1 MPVSSIM
8 TPDVKTATADE
19 TIQTVCKSM
28 YENDIGSIV
37 VVKRT
42 IEGINPI
49 GIITERDIVRQI
61 GFTDLFVVQA
71 PIRQIMST
79 PLVTIGANS
88 LVRDAIEIMQVKNIR
103 RLPVMDNN
111 GKMVGIITQ
120 KDVLKKMWIV
130 QLIYIDN
137 DNDLLSPGIYVH
149 VFYKK
154 LKYPKKLILG

>member
-1 MPVSSIM
+1 MRKESSPVSSIM
-8 TPDVKTATADE
+8 TPDVKTATLDE
-19 TIQTVCKSM
+19 TIKTICKSM

-88 LVRDAIEIMQVKNIR
+88 LVRDAIETMQVKNIR
-103 RLPVMDNN
+103 RLPVIDNK

-120 KDVLKKMWIV
+120 KDVVKEA
-130 QLIYIDN
+130 
-137 DNDLLSPGIYVH
+137 
-149 VFYKK
+149 
-154 LKYPKKLILG
+154 

>member
-1 MPVSSIM
+1 MRKESMPVSSIM
-8 TPDVKTATADE
+8 SPDVKTATQDE

-42 IEGINPI
+42 IEGLNPI

-61 GFTDLFVVQA
+61 GFTDLFVVQV

-88 LVRDAIEIMQVKNIR
+88 LVRDAIETMQVKNIR
-103 RLPVMDNN
+103 RLPVIDNK
-111 GKMVGIITQ
+111 GKMVGIVTQ
-120 KDVLKKMWIV
+120 KDVLKKM
-130 QLIYIDN
+130 
-137 DNDLLSPGIYVH
+137 
-149 VFYKK
+149 
-154 LKYPKKLILG
+154 

>member
-103 RLPVMDNN
+103 RLPVIDNK
-111 GKMVGIITQ
+111 GKMVGILTQ
-120 KDVLKKMWIV
+120 KDVLEKI
-130 QLIYIDN
+130 
-137 DNDLLSPGIYVH
+137 
-149 VFYKK
+149 
-154 LKYPKKLILG
+154 

>member
-1 MPVSSIM
+1 MRKESMPVSSIM
-8 TPDVKTATADE
+8 TLDVKTATQDE

-42 IEGINPI
+42 IEGITPI

-61 GFTDLFVVQA
+61 GFTDLFVVQV

-88 LVRDAIEIMQVKNIR
+88 LVRDAIETMQGKNIR
-103 RLPVMDNN
+103 RLPVIDNK
-111 GKMVGIITQ
+111 GKMVGIVTQ
-120 KDVLKKMWIV
+120 KDVLKKM
-130 QLIYIDN
+130 
-137 DNDLLSPGIYVH
+137 
-149 VFYKK
+149 
-154 LKYPKKLILG
+154 

>member
-1 MPVSSIM
+1 MRKESTPLSSIM
-8 TPDVKTATADE
+8 TPDVKTATLDE

-79 PLVTIGANS
+79 PWVTIGANS
-88 LVRDAIEIMQVKNIR
+88 LVRDAIETMQVKNIR
-103 RLPVMDNN
+103 GLHVIDNK

-120 KDVLKKMWIV
+120 KDVLKKMWNV
-130 QLIYIDN
+130 Y
-137 DNDLLSPGIYVH
+137 LL
-149 VFYKK
+149 
-154 LKYPKKLILG
+154 

>member
-1 MPVSSIM
+1 MRKESTPVSSIM
-8 TPDVKTATADE
+8 TPDVKTATLDE

-88 LVRDAIEIMQVKNIR
+88 LVRDAIEIMRVKNIR
-103 RLPVMDNN
+103 RLPVIDNN

-120 KDVLKKMWIV
+120 KDVLKKM
-130 QLIYIDN
+130 
-137 DNDLLSPGIYVH
+137 
-149 VFYKK
+149 
-154 LKYPKKLILG
+154 

>member
-1 MPVSSIM
+1 MRKESTPVSSIM
-8 TPDVKTATADE
+8 TPDVKTATLDE

-103 RLPVMDNN
+103 RLPVIDNK
-111 GKMVGIITQ
+111 GKMVGILTQ
-120 KDVLKKMWIV
+120 KDVLEKI
-130 QLIYIDN
+130 
-137 DNDLLSPGIYVH
+137 
-149 VFYKK
+149 
-154 LKYPKKLILG
+154 